1 MSVDFG
7 TTYETAKLPESPE
20 YSVLPPGMYVAI
32 IVDSEKKQTKAGDG
46 AYMSLKFQ
54 IVDGEHKGR
63 IVFHNMNLWN
73 KSEQATSIAHAE
85 LRKLAEAVNV
95 AAFQKSAEFYN
106 KPMAIKLDVD
116 KKDVEKP
123 RNKIVD
129 FKAIGQ
135 TTKAAES
142 SAAKKVTAWATNK

>member
-7 TTYETAKLPESPE
+7 TIYETAKLSESPE
-20 YSVLPPGMYVAI
+20 YSVLPPGMYVAA
-32 IVDSEKKQTKAGDG
+32 IVGSERKETKAGDG
-46 AYMSLKFQ
+46 AYLSFKFQ

-63 IVFHNMNLWN
+63 IVFHNLNLWN

-85 LRKLAEAVNV
+85 LRKLAEAVNL
-95 AAFQKSAEFYN
+95 AAFKESAEFHD

-129 FKAIGQ
+129 FKAMGQ
-135 TTKAAES
+135 MTKAAAPA
-142 SAAKKVTAWATNK
+142 AAKKVTAWATNK